1 MRVQKN
7 KWFHNRAMLVEV
19 FIIANLAFL
28 ALDVFIAHSVNAF
41 AHWGEWIP
49 FWFSLV
55 AAVLLLLIFGRSLTK
70 READVLAH
78 LRQGMGQWTGL
89 VVGFISIVI
98 GITGMLFHMGS
109 QFFSLMTI
117 KSLVYTAPFVAP
129 LAFSGLGFLLI
140 LNRMVN
146 AQLLEWGKWI
156 LFLTM
161 SGFVGNFTLSLCDHA
176 QNGFFYS
183 REWIPVFTSAAA
195 VGFLI
200 TAILRP
206 VDRVFLVICLAI
218 MVINSGVGVLG
229 FYYHLSSNLHGISS
243 NLKDNFLYGS
253 PVFAPLLFPN
263 LALLGVI
270 GIWDVMVK

>member
-1 MRVQKN
+1 M
-7 KWFHNRAMLVEV
+7 
-19 FIIANLAFL
+19 
-28 ALDVFIAHSVNAF
+28 
-41 AHWGEWIP
+41 
-49 FWFSLV
+49 
-55 AAVLLLLIFGRSLTK
+55 
-70 READVLAH
+70 
-78 LRQGMGQWTGL
+78 
-89 VVGFISIVI
+89 
-98 GITGMLFHMGS
+98 
-109 QFFSLMTI
+109 
-117 KSLVYTAPFVAP
+117 YTAPFVAP
-129 LAFSGLGFLLI
+129 LAFSGLGFLLG

-161 SGFVGNFTLSLCDHA
+161 SGFWGNFTLSLCDHA
-176 QNGFFYS
+176 QNGFFNS

-200 TAILRP
+200 TAILRS

-218 MVINSGVGVLG
+218 MVLNSGVGLLG
-229 FYYHLSSNLHGISS
+229 FYYHLSSNLHGISP
-243 NLKDNFLYGS
+243 NLRDNFLYGS